1 MQTASR
7 TNRGL
12 VRKNNEDSILVRC
25 PDLFAIADGMGGEQ
39 AGEVASS
46 QAVHQLGKTDFSK
59 IPDEEMLPYLQQV
72 IQKINAKV
80 WQMTL
85 DKPKLKGMGTTLTA
99 LYLNN
104 IGDKGFVGHVGDSR
118 IYLWQDG
125 VLKQVTSDHSYVAE
139 MVRRKQLTP
148 SEAESSS
155 QKHVILRAVGATPF
169 VEVDTFEFLLAGS
182 QKLLLCS
189 DGLSNM
195 VTGEQIGKVLADKDV
210 EAAADELLKDALEAG
225 GKDNISFII
234 IDLEDEA

>member
-46 QAVHQLGKTDFSK
+46 LSVHYLSK
-59 IPDEEMLPYLQQV
+59 VDLSGVQDGEILKYLREV
-72 IQKINAKV
+72 IETINAKV
-80 WQMTL
+80 WQMTV
-85 DKPKLKGMGTTLTA
+85 DKPELKGMGTTLTA
-99 LYLNN
+99 IYLKK
-104 IGDKGFVGHVGDSR
+104 DKGFVGHVGDSR
-118 IYLWQDG
+118 IYLWQEG

-139 MVRRKQLTP
+139 MVRMKKLTP
-148 SEAESSS
+148 SEAESSD
-155 QKHVILRAVGATPF
+155 QKHMILRAVGATPF

-182 QKLLLCS
+182 QKVLLCS

-195 VTGEQIGKVLADKDV
+195 VAEETISKALSGKDI
-210 EAAADELLKDALEAG
+210 EAAADQLMQEALKAG
-225 GKDNISFII
+225 GKDNVSFII
-234 IDLEDEA
+234 IDVED